1 MSDDP
6 KGGYAQRRRSW
17 KLAAHHDPLGASL
30 TNWKEAEDQMAFI
43 RRMSTVVKA
52 KISRLLDRVEQPG
65 EILDYGYQ
73 KQVQNLY
80 NLKRGIADVVT
91 AKRRLQRQQ
100 APLQQ
105 KVVKLDTQAR
115 QALATGQE
123 DLARTALER
132 KQLAQGELQSLDR
145 QVGELEDQQQK
156 LIDSEQKLRVK
167 VETFR
172 TRKEVVKAQYSA
184 AEAQV
189 RISEAATGVG
199 SQMAN
204 VGMALQRAIDKTE
217 SLQARASAVQELEA
231 AGTFDDLTALGSG
244 KDDIDRQ
251 LEQIGAL
258 SAVDDEL
265 TRIKAELSPWA
276 SPAQILAQGQAP
288 PAEHSPTAGQ

>member
-1 MSDDP
+1 MR
-6 KGGYAQRRRSW
+6 GGVDLGRLRYTPIW
-17 KLAAHHDPLGASL
+17 VGASL
-30 TNWKEAEDQMAFI
+30 TNWKEADDQMALV

-52 KISRLLDRVEQPG
+52 KISRLLDRAERPG

-73 KQVQNLY
+73 KQVENLY

-91 AKRRLQRQQ
+91 AKRRVQRQQ
-100 APLQQ
+100 QPLQQ
-105 KVVKLDTQAR
+105 KVLKLDTQAR

-132 KQLAQGELQSLDR
+132 RQLVQSELQSLDR
-145 QVGELEDQQQK
+145 QIGELEDQQQQ
-156 LIDSEQKLRVK
+156 LIDSEQKLRGK

-199 SQMAN
+199 SQMAD

-231 AGTFDDLTALGSG
+231 AGTFGDLTALGPG

-258 SAVDDEL
+258 SAIDE
-265 TRIKAELSPWA
+265 ELARMKIELGPMA
-276 SPAQILAQGQAP
+276 RCAQIPAHSQAP
-288 PAEHSPTAGQ
+288 PAERPPTAGQ

>member
-1 MSDDP
+1 M
-6 KGGYAQRRRSW
+6 A
-17 KLAAHHDPLGASL
+17 LG
-30 TNWKEAEDQMAFI
+30 

-52 KISRLLDRVEQPG
+52 KVSRFLDRFEQPG
-65 EILDYGYQ
+65 EILDYGYV
-73 KQVQNLY
+73 KQVEKLY

-91 AKRRLQRQQ
+91 AKRRVQRQQ
-100 APLQQ
+100 STLQQ
-105 KVVKLDTQAR
+105 KVVRLDTQAR
-115 QALATGQE
+115 QALASGQE

-156 LIDSEQKLRVK
+156 LIDFEQKLRAK
-167 VETFR
+167 VEAFR
-172 TRKEVVKAQYSA
+172 TRKEVVKAQHSA
-184 AEAQV
+184 AQAQV

-199 SQMAN
+199 SQMAD
-204 VGMALQRAIDKTE
+204 VGMALQRAIEKTE

-231 AGTFDDLTALGSG
+231 AGTFDDLTALGPG

-265 TRIKAELSPWA
+265 ARIKAELSP
-276 SPAQILAQGQAP
+276 
-288 PAEHSPTAGQ
+288 